1 MVEDDS
7 EQRPAKR
14 RRVLACDT
22 CRRLKN
28 RCEYDASIGKCTR
41 CRRLRLEC
49 SLRPSSSD
57 IQEAPPYDSA
67 TNLGSI
73 EEKLG
78 EHSVLLNDIRDIV
91 QRIQVQS
98 QSPQQ
103 YKAERPRSQSLDTAE
118 LENGN
123 EEDQSVNNPA
133 ADRNTTSAPVNL
145 IRNRFSALSGL
156 ARLARNS
163 KDVVELGL
171 LSERQALTL
180 QELFF
185 QRIGPWIGIT
195 NWNAISEAR
204 DVRRISPLLFAAIC
218 LQGARLDPS
227 FCNTVQHDQL
237 YEHVR
242 TLTGRELLICPLPLE
257 SVCALLILAIWS
269 TSPKEKAEFIDSWLM
284 SGYAVQQA
292 KLSINFTSLL
302 KHLNEGRA
310 DHVDQRRLRLWNMI
324 CLCHLQF
331 AVGTGRPSVIAPE
344 YLEHCPSIL
353 NTIEATVYDGISVAT
368 LQLFA
373 IVQDLLK
380 HNNLTED
387 HSRRHLKSWT
397 NKWGHLLDAN
407 DHRVCVLQMAID
419 FCHLVLDRRCLD
431 HLNNSPSPTAER
443 PTTSPNDG
451 QLNSPSASSRA
462 DRSSLHNHGLRERYF
477 LLCKEHAMQLL
488 LTFKSLPPTTS
499 EEVPE
504 FLHLCVVYA
513 MIVLAELYKEQPHDP
528 AVPNLIRETLAYGQQ
543 AVSGTTISF
552 EVTKAALGEF
562 LGNTDIQTHQ
572 QHLVAHA
579 HNHLEAAP
587 APTEMWDLPQM
598 EDLFSGAFATDNY
611 RWYG

>member
-1 MVEDDS
+1 M
-7 EQRPAKR
+7 
-14 RRVLACDT
+14 
-22 CRRLKN
+22 N
-28 RCEYDASIGKCTR
+28 
-41 CRRLRLEC
+41 
-49 SLRPSSSD
+49 
-57 IQEAPPYDSA
+57 
-67 TNLGSI
+67 
-73 EEKLG
+73 
-78 EHSVLLNDIRDIV
+78 EHGAILNDIREIV
-91 QRIQVQS
+91 QRIQYTNR
-98 QSPQQ
+98 SPQQ
-103 YKAERPRSQSLDTAE
+103 YKVERPGSQSDETAE

-123 EEDQSVNNPA
+123 EDDQGASNAA
-133 ADRNTTSAPVNL
+133 ADRNTISAPVNL

-185 QRIGPWIGIT
+185 SRVGPWIGVSS
-195 NWNAISEAR
+195 WNAISEAR

-218 LQGARLDPS
+218 LQGCRLDPS
-227 FCNTVQHDQL
+227 FCNSPQHDQL

-242 TLTGRELLICPLPLE
+242 TLTGRELLISPLPIE

-269 TSPKEKAEFIDSWLM
+269 TSPKDKAEFIDSWLM

-292 KLSINFTSLL
+292 KLSINFTGLL
-302 KHLNEGRA
+302 KNLNEGKA
-310 DHVDQRRLRLWNMI
+310 DHIDQRRLRLWNMI

-344 YLEHCPSIL
+344 YLEHCPAIL
-353 NTIEATVYDGISVAT
+353 NTIEATIYDGISVAT

-373 IVQDLLK
+373 IVQELLK
-380 HNNLTED
+380 HNNLTEE

-397 NKWGHLLDAN
+397 TKWGHLLDAD
-407 DHRVCVLQMAID
+407 DHRVCVLQMAVD

-431 HLNNSPSPTAER
+431 HLNNPPSPSADRTS
-443 PTTSPNDG
+443 TTSPNENH
-451 QLNSPSASSRA
+451 LNSPSVSSRA
-462 DRSSLHNHGLRERYF
+462 DRSSIHNHGLRERYY

-488 LTFKSLPPTTS
+488 HTFKSLPMTTS

-513 MIVLAELYKEQPHDP
+513 MIVLAELYKEQPHDQ
-528 AVPNLIRETLAYGQQ
+528 AVPAIIRETLAYGQQ

-552 EVTKAALGEF
+552 EFTKAALGDF
-562 LGNTDIQTHQ
+562 LGSTDLQA
-572 QHLVAHA
+572 QHGH
-579 HNHLEAAP
+579 HTSQIIEHTSHHLENAHP
-587 APTEMWDLPQM
+587 EMWDLPQM
-598 EDLFSGAFATDNY
+598 EDLFSGAFTDTY

>member
-1 MVEDDS
+1 M
-7 EQRPAKR
+7 
-14 RRVLACDT
+14 
-22 CRRLKN
+22 N
-28 RCEYDASIGKCTR
+28 
-41 CRRLRLEC
+41 
-49 SLRPSSSD
+49 
-57 IQEAPPYDSA
+57 
-67 TNLGSI
+67 
-73 EEKLG
+73 
-78 EHSVLLNDIRDIV
+78 EHGALLHDIRDIV
-91 QRIQVQS
+91 QRIQFQS
-98 QSPQQ
+98 RSPQQ
-103 YKAERPRSQSLDTAE
+103 YRPEQPRSPSADSAGLQ
-118 LENGN
+118 NGN
-123 EEDQSVNNPA
+123 DDEQATSSAA

-163 KDVVELGL
+163 KDVVELGF

-185 QRIGPWIGIT
+185 QRVGPWIGVST
-195 NWNAISEAR
+195 WNAISEAR

-218 LQGARLDPS
+218 LQGGRLDPT
-227 FCNTVQHDQL
+227 FCNSAQHDQL

-242 TLTGRELLICPLPLE
+242 TLTGRELLISPLPLE
-257 SVCALLILAIWS
+257 SVCALLILAMWS
-269 TSPKEKAEFIDSWLM
+269 TSPKEKAEYIDSWLM

-302 KHLNEGRA
+302 KNLNEGKA
-310 DHVDQRRLRLWNMI
+310 DHIDQRRLRLWNII

-344 YLEHCPSIL
+344 YLEHCPALL
-353 NTIEATVYDGISVAT
+353 NTIEATIYDGISVAT

-380 HNNLTED
+380 HNSLTED

-407 DHRVCVLQMAID
+407 DRRVCILQMAVD

-431 HLNNSPSPTAER
+431 HLNNPPSPSADR
-443 PTTSPNDG
+443 STTSPNEN
-451 QLNSPSASSRA
+451 QLNSPSVSSRA
-462 DRSSLHNHGLRERYF
+462 DRSSIHNHGLRERHF

-488 LTFKSLPPTTS
+488 HTFKSLPMAIS

-513 MIVLAELYKEQPHDP
+513 MIVLAELYKEQPHDQ
-528 AVPNLIRETLAYGQQ
+528 AVPAIIRETLDYGQQ

-552 EVTKAALGEF
+552 EFTRAALGDF
-562 LGNTDIQTHQ
+562 LGNTELQAHPQQDIEQGN
-572 QHLVAHA
+572 
-579 HNHLEAAP
+579 HNLEAP
-587 APTEMWDLPQM
+587 APEIWDLPQM
-598 EDLFSGAFATDNY
+598 EDLFSGAFTDNY
-611 RWYG
+611 RWYS

>member
-1 MVEDDS
+1 M
-7 EQRPAKR
+7 RPNIFTGLSARSDLR
-14 RRVLACDT
+14 RRTFQRSWAWSQQVIWVVSKTSAA
-22 CRRLKN
+22 
-28 RCEYDASIGKCTR
+28 YPA
-41 CRRLRLEC
+41 
-49 SLRPSSSD
+49 RPSSRLLTFGYRLS
-57 IQEAPPYDSA
+57 
-67 TNLGSI
+67 
-73 EEKLG
+73 
-78 EHSVLLNDIRDIV
+78 EHGALLNDIRDIV
-91 QRIQVQS
+91 QRIQFS
-98 QSPQQ
+98 GRSPQQ
-103 YKAERPRSQSLDTAE
+103 YRADRPRSQSVETVE
-118 LENGN
+118 QENGN
-123 EEDQSVNNPA
+123 EEEQANSHTA

-185 QRIGPWIGIT
+185 QRVGPWIGVT

-218 LQGARLDPS
+218 LQGGRLDPS
-227 FCNTVQHDQL
+227 FCNSPQHDQL

-242 TLTGRELLICPLPLE
+242 SLSGRELLISPLPLE
-257 SVCALLILAIWS
+257 SVCALLILAMWS

-292 KLSINFTSLL
+292 KLTINFSALL
-302 KHLNEGRA
+302 KNLNQGKA
-310 DHVDQRRLRLWNMI
+310 DHIDQRKLRLWNMI

-344 YLEHCPSIL
+344 YLEHCPAIL

-380 HNNLTED
+380 HNSLTEE
-387 HSRRHLKSWT
+387 HSRKHLKSWT
-397 NKWGHLLDAN
+397 TKWGHLLDAN

-431 HLNNSPSPTAER
+431 HLNNDNVSGDR
-443 PTTSPNDG
+443 NTTSPND
-451 QLNSPSASSRA
+451 QPLNSPSASSRA
-462 DRSSLHNHGLRERYF
+462 DRSSIHTHSLRERYF

-488 LTFKSLPPTTS
+488 HTFKSLPMTTS

-504 FLHLCVVYA
+504 FLHLCIVYA
-513 MIVLAELYKEQPHDP
+513 MIVLAELHKEQPHDHT
-528 AVPNLIRETLAYGQQ
+528 VPTIIRETLAYGQQ

-552 EVTKAALGEF
+552 EFTKAALGDF
-562 LGNTDIQTHQ
+562 LGSTDLQAQ
-572 QHLVAHA
+572 QPHLVDQS
-579 HNHLEAAP
+579 NHHVDAVAP
-587 APTEMWDLPQM
+587 PPEMWDLPQM
-598 EDLFSGAFATDNY
+598 EDLFSGAFTDNY

>member
-1 MVEDDS
+1 M
-7 EQRPAKR
+7 
-14 RRVLACDT
+14 
-22 CRRLKN
+22 
-28 RCEYDASIGKCTR
+28 
-41 CRRLRLEC
+41 
-49 SLRPSSSD
+49 
-57 IQEAPPYDSA
+57 
-67 TNLGSI
+67 
-73 EEKLG
+73 
-78 EHSVLLNDIRDIV
+78 
-91 QRIQVQS
+91 
-98 QSPQQ
+98 
-103 YKAERPRSQSLDTAE
+103 
-118 LENGN
+118 
-123 EEDQSVNNPA
+123 
-133 ADRNTTSAPVNL
+133 

-171 LSERQALTL
+171 LSERQAHTL

-185 QRIGPWIGIT
+185 QRVGPWIGVS
-195 NWNAISEAR
+195 NWTAISEAR

-242 TLTGRELLICPLPLE
+242 TLTGRELLISPLPLE

-302 KHLNEGRA
+302 KNLNEGRA

-344 YLEHCPSIL
+344 YLEHCPAIL
-353 NTIEATVYDGISVAT
+353 NTIEATIYDGISVAT

-373 IVQDLLK
+373 IVQELLK
-380 HNNLTED
+380 HNSLSEE
-387 HSRRHLKSWT
+387 HSRRALKSWT

-431 HLNNSPSPTAER
+431 HLIHAPSPHADR
-443 PTTSPNDG
+443 NTTSPNDG
-451 QLNSPSASSRA
+451 QLNSPSAPSASSRA
-462 DRSSLHNHGLRERYF
+462 DRSSLHNHSLRERYF

-488 LTFKSLPPTTS
+488 MTFKSLPMTTS

-504 FLHLCVVYA
+504 FLHLCIVYA

-528 AVPNLIRETLAYGQQ
+528 AVPQLIRDTLAYGQQ

-562 LGNTDIQTHQ
+562 LVNTDANNQHPRVVEQGHQ
-572 QHLVAHA
+572 QMDPTSH
-579 HNHLEAAP
+579 P
-587 APTEMWDLPQM
+587 APVHQMWDLPQM
-598 EDLFSGAFATDNY
+598 EDLFSGAFTTDNY
-611 RWYG
+611 RWYENGAFS